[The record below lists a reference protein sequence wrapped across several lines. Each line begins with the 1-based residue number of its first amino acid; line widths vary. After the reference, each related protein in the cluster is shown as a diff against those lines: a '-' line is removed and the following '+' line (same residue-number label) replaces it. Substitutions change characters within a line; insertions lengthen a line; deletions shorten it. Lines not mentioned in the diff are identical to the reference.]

1 MSSNE
6 LVQYYQRLLDTAQWL
21 GVGMSWTVIQSLGEP
36 LSVEDVAERLA
47 GPDAE
52 IRMLDV
58 REGPPYDAAV
68 HIADCGP
75 SIMLL
80 DHIGEVVSSVP
91 GLMERLS
98 VGARLWNVG
107 WHVNGGHRL
116 IYAVEG
122 RVLTEVPSLDR
133 DSVYGPD
140 PHALDHVLHLLPDPY
155 TPLSQATAMAI
166 IEMESGAYLEMEWLE
181 ADQTAV
187 ILGSGGS

>member
-6 LVQYYQRLLDTAQWL
+6 LVQHYQRLLDTAQWL
-21 GVGMSWTVIQSLGEP
+21 EVGMSWTVIQSLGGP
-36 LSVEDVAERLA
+36 MSVEDVAERLV

-58 REGPPYDAAV
+58 REGPLDNPAV

-80 DHIGEVVSSVP
+80 DHIGEVVSWEP
-91 GLMERLS
+91 GLMDRLS

-107 WHVNGGHRL
+107 WHVNGGNRL
-116 IYAVEG
+116 VYAVEG

-133 DSVYGPD
+133 DSVYGAN
-140 PHALDHVLHLLPDPY
+140 PHSLDHVLRLLPKPY
-155 TPLSQATAMAI
+155 TPLSKATAMAI
-166 IEMESGAYLEMEWLE
+166 IEMESGAYLDLEWLE
-181 ADQTAV
+181 AEQTAV
-187 ILGSGGS
+187 ILGRGN